1 MSTYREL
8 LEQKSALD
16 QQIAIARKAEAKQ
29 ALDAVHTLIAEF
41 GFQDGADF
49 ADGIGE
55 EAFLCLKKP

>member
-29 ALDAVHTLIAEF
+29 APKDRGKLERQRENAEMDRRKGSGRVF
-41 GFQDGADF
+41 GATRTSF
-49 ADGIGE
+49 
-55 EAFLCLKKP
+55 